1 MDGMDEN
8 EAVPATVSR
17 KERGVEC
24 RGWLKKMPWAITGW
38 VGIHR
43 AVKKRYLVAIYSHGP
58 VGAIEWYLQQICAL

>member
-24 RGWLKKMPWAITGW
+24 RGWLKKCP
-38 VGIHR
+38 
-43 AVKKRYLVAIYSHGP
+43 GP
-58 VGAIEWYLQQICAL
+58 LQAGLEFIVL